1 MASGIFLITENN
13 QLVEMQSSLYESEEK
28 LQTLI
33 AQFPRLL
40 ASCSEDQDN
49 AQWLLISR
57 EVGVPDNE
65 NGAARWS
72 LDHLFIDG
80 EGIPVLVEVKRSTDT
95 RIRREVVGQMLDYA
109 ANAVA
114 YWPIEHIQSSYILEC
129 EKLRISPQDN
139 LEQFLDGRIN
149 EDAFW
154 KKVKTNLQAG
164 RIRMLFVADQ
174 IPNDLKRIIE
184 FMNGQMDPAE
194 VLGIEIKQF
203 TDGKLTTIAPFVVG
217 KTSGAETRK
226 QSISPVQ
233 LQPREGLQEAVDAFN
248 ALAVGKYIANGR
260 AMGYRLIKIPGF
272 PPAMHYEFLHS
283 KYGVTAEF
291 HIEDKGYDSVS
302 EELQAI
308 AKEIPRING
317 GRIEFDPKW
326 QSKGQ
331 RIRVIQ
337 DDKSPDVAAATMLD
351 LIKLTQ
357 SRIERAISAVNKLAT
372 EQE

>member
-13 QLVEMQSSLYESEEK
+13 QLVEMQSSLYESEEV

-40 ASCSEDQDN
+40 ASCSEEEQDN

-114 YWPIEHIQSSYILEC
+114 YWPIEHIRSSYILEC
-129 EKLRISPQDN
+129 ERLGISPQDN
-139 LEQFLDGRIN
+139 LEQFLDGRID

-174 IPNDLKRIIE
+174 IPNCSGPI
-184 FMNGQMDPAE
+184 
-194 VLGIEIKQF
+194 
-203 TDGKLTTIAPFVVG
+203 
-217 KTSGAETRK
+217 TS
-226 QSISPVQ
+226 
-233 LQPREGLQEAVDAFN
+233 
-248 ALAVGKYIANGR
+248 
-260 AMGYRLIKIPGF
+260 IPG
-272 PPAMHYEFLHS
+272 PDY
-283 KYGVTAEF
+283 
-291 HIEDKGYDSVS
+291 
-302 EELQAI
+302 
-308 AKEIPRING
+308 
-317 GRIEFDPKW
+317 
-326 QSKGQ
+326 
-331 RIRVIQ
+331 IRF
-337 DDKSPDVAAATMLD
+337 SGPY
-351 LIKLTQ
+351 
-357 SRIERAISAVNKLAT
+357 
-372 EQE
+372 

>member
-57 EVGVPDNE
+57 EVGVPNNE

-129 EKLRISPQDN
+129 ERLGISPQDN
-139 LEQFLDGRIN
+139 LEQFLDGRID

-203 TDGKLTTIAPFVVG
+203 TDGKLKTIAPFVVG

-248 ALAVGKYIANGR
+248 ALAEKYTANGR
-260 AMGYRLIKIPGF
+260 ATKYRLIRIQGF
-272 PPAMHYEFLHS
+272 PPTMHYEFLHT
-283 KYGVTAEF
+283 KDGVTAEF
-291 HIEDKGYDSVS
+291 HIEDKRYASVS
-302 EELQAI
+302 KELQSI
-308 AKEIPRING
+308 AKDIPRING
-317 GRIEFDPKW
+317 GRVEFDPKW
-326 QSKGQ
+326 QNKG

-351 LIKLTQ
+351 LIKLTK
-357 SRIERAISAVNKLAT
+357 SRIEMAISAVNKFAI

>member
-13 QLVEMQSSLYESEEK
+13 QLVEMQSSLYESEEV

-40 ASCSEDQDN
+40 ASCSEEEQDN

-65 NGAARWS
+65 NGSARWS
-72 LDHLFIDG
+72 LDHLFIDS
-80 EGIPVLVEVKRSTDT
+80 EGVPVLVEVKRSTDT

-114 YWPIEHIQSSYILEC
+114 YWPIEHIKASYISECGRLE
-129 EKLRISPQDN
+129 ISPQDN
-139 LEQFLDGRIN
+139 LEQFLDGRID

-154 KKVKTNLQAG
+154 RKVKTNLQAG

-184 FMNGQMDPAE
+184 FMNEQMDPAE
-194 VLGIEIKQF
+194 VLGIEIRQF
-203 TDGKLTTIAPFVVG
+203 TDGKLKTIAPFVVG
-217 KTSGAETRK
+217 QTSGAETRK

-233 LQPREGLQEAVDAFN
+233 RQPREGLQEAVDTFN
-248 ALAVGKYIANGR
+248 DLADGKYTADGEANN
-260 AMGYRLIKIPGF
+260 YRQIKIPVF
-272 PPAMHYEFLHS
+272 PASMHYEFLHT
-283 KYGVTAEF
+283 KVNGVTAEF
-291 HIEDKGYDSVS
+291 HIEAKRYASVS

-308 AKEIPRING
+308 AKEIPEING
-317 GRIEFDPKW
+317 GRVEFDPKW
-326 QSKGQ
+326 TQNKG

-337 DDKSPDVAAATMLD
+337 NDKSTVVAATTMLK
-351 LIKLTQ
+351 LIELTKV
-357 SRIERAISAVNKLAT
+357 RIGKAITLCG
-372 EQE
+372 

>member
-13 QLVEMQSSLYESEEK
+13 QLVEMQSSLYESEDK
-28 LQTLI
+28 LQALI

-40 ASCSEDQDN
+40 ASCSEEPDN

-129 EKLRISPQDN
+129 EQLGISPQDN
-139 LEQFLDGRIN
+139 LEQFLDGRID

-194 VLGIEIKQF
+194 VLGIEIKKF

-217 KTSGAETRK
+217 KTSGA
-226 QSISPVQ
+226 
-233 LQPREGLQEAVDAFN
+233 
-248 ALAVGKYIANGR
+248 
-260 AMGYRLIKIPGF
+260 
-272 PPAMHYEFLHS
+272 
-283 KYGVTAEF
+283 
-291 HIEDKGYDSVS
+291 
-302 EELQAI
+302 
-308 AKEIPRING
+308 
-317 GRIEFDPKW
+317 
-326 QSKGQ
+326 
-331 RIRVIQ
+331 
-337 DDKSPDVAAATMLD
+337 
-351 LIKLTQ
+351 
-357 SRIERAISAVNKLAT
+357 
-372 EQE
+372 